1 MPGTPVLLCLAFIEA
16 VCFLVSFGEINSD
29 INCSRKTNRRGN
41 EVQQKELRPTLGIG
55 PNRVKNPAQ
64 TLRETP

>member
-1 MPGTPVLLCLAFIEA
+1 MPGTPVLLRLAFIEA
-16 VCFLVSFGEINSD
+16 VYFLVSLGEINSD

-41 EVQQKELRPTLGIG
+41 EVQQKELRPALGIG

-64 TLRETP
+64 TLRKTP